1 MKAAD
6 ITLEFTD
13 VMIGKLPIY
22 RDLFR
27 LTADLLNELDNLPKK
42 YRYSVGDRMVSTSLE
57 TLHHLHAAY
66 GAQDAQVRLDAMD
79 RFATEFEML
88 RTLLRLCN
96 ESRLLSQRRLTCLF
110 VSMEGISKQL
120 AGWRKSTK
128 EKQHSR

>member
-1 MKAAD
+1 
-6 ITLEFTD
+6 
-13 VMIGKLPIY
+13 MIGKLPIY

-27 LTADLLNELDNLPKK
+27 LTTDLLNELDNLPKK
-42 YRYSVGDRMVSTSLE
+42 YRYSVGDRMISTSLE

-110 VSMEGISKQL
+110 VGMEGISKQL

>member
-1 MKAAD
+1 
-6 ITLEFTD
+6 
-13 VMIGKLPIY
+13 MIGKLPIY

-42 YRYSVGDRMVSTSLE
+42 YRYSVGDRMISTSLE

-66 GAQDAQVRLDAMD
+66 GAQDAQARLDAMD